1 MKQDY
6 AKAKLTAAIHSMVTD
21 PGEIRTRL
29 WNAFQIFHT
38 LTENDFADENK
49 DDWNFIYAN
58 LTKEEP
64 TYGDNGEITTGK
76 VQNTLK
82 TLDENTCIKIAERI
96 VELASILQ

>member
-1 MKQDY
+1 MKQHY
-6 AKAKLTAAIHSMVTD
+6 AKEKLTSAVYSMVTD

-49 DDWNFIYAN
+49 DDWNFIYTN

-64 TYGDNGEITTGK
+64 SYDDNGEITTGE

-82 TLDENTCIKIAERI
+82 ILDESICIEIAKRI
-96 VELASILQ
+96 VNLAFRL

>member
-6 AKAKLTAAIHSMVTD
+6 AKEKLTAAIHSMATD
-21 PGEIRTRL
+21 PGGIRTRL

-49 DDWNFIYAN
+49 KDWNFIYN
-58 LTKEEP
+58 SLTNEKP
-64 TYGDNGEITTGK
+64 TYDDSGKITTGK
-76 VQNTLK
+76 VKNTLN

-96 VELASILQ
+96 VELASLL